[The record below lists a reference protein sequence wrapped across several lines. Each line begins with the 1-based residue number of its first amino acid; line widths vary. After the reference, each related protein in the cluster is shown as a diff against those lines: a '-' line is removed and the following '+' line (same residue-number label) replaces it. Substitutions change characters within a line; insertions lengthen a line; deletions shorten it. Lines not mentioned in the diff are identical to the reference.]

1 VEKPDFKTGN
11 KILEEHKEFFETHA
25 TKSIDFRILQLNRL
39 KKTVKKYEA
48 DILEALYKDLGK
60 CKMESFM
67 TEIGYI
73 LMSIT
78 QTAKKLK
85 SWAKPQ
91 RVSTPFYL
99 MPSKSYKIYEP
110 YGTVLILGPFN
121 YPFQLVLEPLIGAVA
136 AGNCAVVKPSEL
148 TPNVSS
154 ILNKIIGEAFDKK
167 YIRCIEGNSDVSAML
182 SSLKFDYIFFTGSE
196 SVGRKV
202 MKAAAENLVP
212 VTLELGGKSP
222 VIVTDSAKLKTAAQR
237 IIWGKLI
244 NCGQTC
250 IAPDYILVDKK
261 VKEKF
266 IEQLKLAIKKFYGKD
281 IRKNKDLAHIVNEKH
296 FQRLE
301 NILKKDKEYI
311 VFGGNCDKE
320 VLFIEPAILDIKD
333 INAACMQEEIFGPIL
348 PVLAYDDIQQAVNI
362 IKGKAKPLALYI
374 FNEKSK
380 LNKKLLKEIS
390 SGGVCINDTI
400 NHIVNKNLPFGG
412 VGKSGMGAYHGKYGF
427 LTFSHCKS
435 VFKKS
440 TRVNVNFIFPPY
452 NEKLL
457 KYIKKIMK

>member
-1 VEKPDFKTGN
+1 MKKMIVLLTITIYRFVTFASNTDYEHRIAICGALSTEQTWKVET
-11 KILEEHKEFFETHA
+11 
-25 TKSIDFRILQLNRL
+25 
-39 KKTVKKYEA
+39 
-48 DILEALYKDLGK
+48 
-60 CKMESFM
+60 
-67 TEIGYI
+67 
-73 LMSIT
+73 
-78 QTAKKLK
+78 
-85 SWAKPQ
+85 
-91 RVSTPFYL
+91 
-99 MPSKSYKIYEP
+99 SYHY
-110 YGTVLILGPFN
+110 
-121 YPFQLVLEPLIGAVA
+121 
-136 AGNCAVVKPSEL
+136 
-148 TPNVSS
+148 
-154 ILNKIIGEAFDKK
+154 
-167 YIRCIEGNSDVSAML
+167 ML
-182 SSLKFDYIFFTGSE
+182 SSYFGIGASLGHWSQFLGEHYLSGRGWHIDEEYEKVANFYICPSIHIETPS
-196 SVGRKV
+196 
-202 MKAAAENLVP
+202 
-212 VTLELGGKSP
+212 
-222 VIVTDSAKLKTAAQR
+222 
-237 IIWGKLI
+237 LI
-244 NCGQTC
+244 KINTS
-250 IAPDYILVDKK
+250 
-261 VKEKF
+261 
-266 IEQLKLAIKKFYGKD
+266 
-281 IRKNKDLAHIVNEKH
+281 RM
-296 FQRLE
+296 
-301 NILKKDKEYI
+301 
-311 VFGGNCDKE
+311 